1 MEVHAPLCPLDL
13 RMTRCN
19 VLQGAVHSKHGT
31 VAAEAK
37 TNKILLYKS
46 TINATASAA
55 HRGGRSSARNAAT
68 ASSSSSSTPT
78 PAATAFPA
86 QPSTYSV
93 LTTIPEDIRLV
104 QWGIDLPGK
113 LTPLLVASV
122 RALYIYLVKSNG
134 AVHSLAVRAPLDA
147 AEVTSAAWHPTEP
160 GMFAIVTMHGTFVYT
175 LPHKVFASSF
185 FGAAAPNSSAAAAC
199 DRVCA
204 IKGKFRSCCW
214 SGNGNHLIV
223 APTAASQDLRCYVRS
238 SLQPTPDSDDDDGG
252 STGRLSKAE
261 ARTAFQAALQSSLAE
276 VGLAEGSA
284 DAHNGGGQTVTGT
297 QPGGLGIQLMGPTTP
312 AAARASSD
320 ASTGDG
326 DGDDADTGS
335 LGSIDYLVLPG
346 GGAIDANGIVS
357 SDGGSHGGCGG
368 SSGAQPLILEVAPQQ
383 HPASSS
389 SSGGSGGS
397 TLATAAANSALT
409 GVTAMLGIGKSGGA
423 RGGGID
429 GEEIPPAL
437 AARFA
442 AFENVML
449 TRLSALERSI
459 GARLSKIEAAVC
471 PTKYCKD
478 CHVEVTGKFCAN
490 CGAPAEL

>member
-1 MEVHAPLCPLDL
+1 MTPHVTQWKANRPKGLAFVGAELLAAVAQPDPNVAFLSVTTRRLCNSAQL
-13 RMTRCN
+13 
-19 VLQGAVHSKHGT
+19 
-31 VAAEAK
+31 
-37 TNKILLYKS
+37 
-46 TINATASAA
+46 ATL
-55 HRGGRSSARNAAT
+55 
-68 ASSSSSSTPT
+68 P
-78 PAATAFPA
+78 
-86 QPSTYSV
+86 PSTYC
-93 LTTIPEDIRLV
+93 T
-104 QWGIDLPGK
+104 
-113 LTPLLVASV
+113 A
-122 RALYIYLVKSNG
+122 
-134 AVHSLAVRAPLDA
+134 
-147 AEVTSAAWHPTEP
+147 
-160 GMFAIVTMHGTFVYT
+160 
-175 LPHKVFASSF
+175 
-185 FGAAAPNSSAAAAC
+185 GAAPTKAGKKQRTIKAKSGGGGGGASAS
-199 DRVCA
+199 D
-204 IKGKFRSCCW
+204 G
-214 SGNGNHLIV
+214 SGGGG
-223 APTAASQDLRCYVRS
+223 
-238 SLQPTPDSDDDDGG
+238 GG

-297 QPGGLGIQLMGPTTP
+297 QPGELGIQLMGPTTP